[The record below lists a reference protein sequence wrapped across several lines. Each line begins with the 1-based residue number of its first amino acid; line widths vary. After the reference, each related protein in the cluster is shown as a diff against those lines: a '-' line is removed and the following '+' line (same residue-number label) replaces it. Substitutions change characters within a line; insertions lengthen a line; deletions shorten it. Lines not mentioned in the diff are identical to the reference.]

1 VSLHE
6 EQFMLWDRK
15 GLNGMHQTLILKVD
29 SINLQAEA
37 QVKVYYDDKKNTE
50 ELNQGFTGQHPQA
63 ISNSKLL
70 TTQ

>member
-37 QVKVYYDDKKNTE
+37 QVKMYYDDKKNTE
-50 ELNQGFTGQHPQA
+50 ELNQGFTGQRPQA
-63 ISNSKLL
+63 ISNNKLL
-70 TTQ
+70 APQ

>member
-1 VSLHE
+1 
-6 EQFMLWDRK
+6 
-15 GLNGMHQTLILKVD
+15 MHQTFILKVD

-37 QVKVYYDDKKNTE
+37 QVKMYYDDKKNTE